1 MGDKFEYRYS
11 APTSE
16 QRKEIDSIRN
26 QYLPKDK
33 SMSKLDRLR
42 HLDSKV
48 KEIPLIWA
56 LSLGIV
62 GILLFGTGMT
72 FYLEW
77 TKYWYIGIPFSLVG
91 VLNMIIAYPVFKR
104 MTNRLKNKYGEEIIK
119 LSNELLNEEDQK

>member
-1 MGDKFEYRYS
+1 MGDKFEYKYS

-33 SMSKLDRLR
+33 SMTKLDRLR
-42 HLDSKV
+42 QLDSKV

-77 TKYWYIGIPFSLVG
+77 TKYWYIGVPFSLVG
-91 VLNMIIAYPVFKR
+91 VFDMVIAYPVFNKL
-104 MTNRLKNKYGEEIIK
+104 TNKLKDKYGKEILE